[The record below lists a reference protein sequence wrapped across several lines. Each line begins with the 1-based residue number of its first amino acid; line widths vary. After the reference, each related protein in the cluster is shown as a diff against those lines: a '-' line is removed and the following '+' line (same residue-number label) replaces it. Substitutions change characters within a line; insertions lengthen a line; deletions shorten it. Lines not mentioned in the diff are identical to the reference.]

1 MATVQSQPQA
11 AAQMGAA
18 ARRFLDSLTAEQ
30 QARATFEYMDGERM
44 YWYYPPINRHGL
56 ALRDMDANQRELAMA
71 LLETGLT
78 PRSYEQ
84 CRQIIEHEDVL
95 GPLEKEMG
103 MITFV
108 RDVELYYFT
117 IFGQPGPK
125 EPWGWRIEGHHVSLH
140 FSVWGDNVIS
150 VTPFFFGANPA
161 EVRKG
166 PKQGLRILGDREDLA
181 FQLMESLDDG
191 QQSTAI
197 IYDEAPLDILTYNS
211 TKVSFPFKPQGL
223 AAADMTGAQKE
234 TLLNLVALYVRPSTH
249 RPGRAEAGRHP
260 RGGPGPLPPGL
271 GRAGVQE
278 RSPLLPHPRRQL
290 RRRVRQPAGRR
301 QPHPFRL
308 ARHRKRLRRRR
319 PARAPAAVPYP
330 LTNGDLMQR
339 TPRPGREQ
347 CLSFSSLRPLCNLCA
362 LGVEK
367 SP

>member
-11 AAQMGAA
+11 AAQMSAA
-18 ARRFLDSLTAEQ
+18 ARSFLDSLTSEQ
-30 QARATFEYMDGERM
+30 KARATFEYMDGERM

-56 ALRDMDANQRELAMA
+56 ALRDMDANQRELAFS
-71 LLETGLT
+71 LLESGLT

-117 IFGQPGPK
+117 IFGEPGPR

-181 FQLMESLDDG
+181 FQLMESLDAG
-191 QQSTAI
+191 QQDTAI

-223 AAADMTGAQKE
+223 AASDMTGVQKE
-234 TLLNLVALYVRPSTH
+234 TLLNLVALYVGQVRTDL
-249 RPGRAEAGRHP
+249 AEQKLAAIREEGLDHFHLAWA
-260 RGGPGPLPPGL
+260 GPGI
-271 GRAGVQE
+271 QE
-278 RSPLLPHPRRQL
+278 RPPLLPHSRRQL
-290 RRRVRQPAGRR
+290 RGGVRQPAGRR
-301 QPHPFRL
+301 KPYPLRL
-308 ARHRKRLRRRR
+308 ARHRKRLRRRC
-319 PARAPAAVPYP
+319 AAGAPAAVPRN
-330 LTNGDLMQR
+330 LGR
-339 TPRPGREQ
+339 TLIGTRTTLRRVGLQGRRH
-347 CLSFSSLRPLCNLCA
+347 CNSASSSIGESA
-362 LGVEK
+362 
-367 SP
+367 